1 MPASTLEGTDA
12 HCRVI
17 SPRAVER
24 GSEALLWSVRPGDER
39 EPSRKLPL
47 SPPHPCLSSAPGSL
61 PQGSKEAW
69 HSHTRPLTAEGR
81 LAGTGLWSR
90 REQAGR
96 QRLCPTP
103 PWASSPGSSRWPR
116 GAGTSRLLSF
126 LGVRLSDF
134 MDQAALWRFPKWP
147 GRTLSSR
154 QLPRHLQVGLHA
166 SFLLWRPQS
175 RAPVHLAAD
184 SPSHHASFSPPVR
197 PTSRGYGAWNSGSEQ
212 LLISLEA
219 AKQVNTE
226 LIPLYLAGICPPQK
240 EQTHKR
246 PMIWTPQTGP

>member
-39 EPSRKLPL
+39 EPSRMLPL
-47 SPPHPCLSSAPGSL
+47 SPPRSCLSSAPGSL

-69 HSHTRPLTAEGR
+69 HGHTHPLTAEGR

-90 REQAGR
+90 REQAGREQAGR

-103 PWASSPGSSRWPR
+103 PWASSPGSSRGPR
-116 GAGTSRLLSF
+116 GAGTSQLLSLF
-126 LGVRLSDF
+126 RVRLSDC

-184 SPSHHASFSPPVR
+184 SQGHHVLLLTACGSDI
-197 PTSRGYGAWNSGSEQ
+197 TGLRG
-212 LLISLEA
+212 LEF
-219 AKQVNTE
+219 
-226 LIPLYLAGICPPQK
+226 GF
-240 EQTHKR
+240 
-246 PMIWTPQTGP
+246 